1 MIARL
6 VLAVVVAVVVGLACV
21 ALLGPILISIGV
33 PIATV
38 VGAFLVQW
46 GWVLGI
52 LAGLWF
58 FFSGA
63 SIPIPWRR

>member
-6 VLAVVVAVVVGLACV
+6 VLAVVVAVVVGLVCL
-21 ALLGPILISIGV
+21 LLGGILGSLGV
-33 PIATV
+33 PIAETV
-38 VGAFLVQW
+38 GSFLARW

-58 FFSGA
+58 FFGGGSFPGLTR
-63 SIPIPWRR
+63 P